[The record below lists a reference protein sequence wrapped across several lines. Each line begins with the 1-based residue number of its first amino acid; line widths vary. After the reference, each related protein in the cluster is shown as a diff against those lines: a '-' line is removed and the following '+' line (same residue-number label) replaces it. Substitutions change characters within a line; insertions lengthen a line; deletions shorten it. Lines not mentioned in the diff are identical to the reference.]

1 MKLRRK
7 NKLIA
12 EVATSSMNDI
22 MFFLMLFFLIMSTLL
37 NPNVIKLTLPNSKH
51 SQAIHKKEISLSIT
65 KDLQYFLENKPVVF
79 DQLETEIQR
88 SVANEQEATVILR
101 CDNGLTI
108 QDLVNVLEIGNKLKI
123 KMILATR
130 TANATASK

>member
-1 MKLRRK
+1 MRLRRK

-51 SQAIHKKEISLSIT
+51 SQAIHKKEISLSVT
-65 KDLQYFLENKPVVF
+65 KDLQYFLENKPVAF

-88 SVANEQEATVILR
+88 SVANEQDATVILR
-101 CDNGLTI
+101 CDNALTI
-108 QDLVNVLEIGNKLKI
+108 QDLVNVLEIGNKLKV

>member
-1 MKLRRK
+1 
-7 NKLIA
+7 
-12 EVATSSMNDI
+12 
-22 MFFLMLFFLIMSTLL
+22 MLFFLIMSTLL

-65 KDLQYFLENKPVVF
+65 KDLQYFLENKPVAF
-79 DQLETEIQR
+79 DQLETELQR
-88 SVANEQEATVILR
+88 SVANEQDATVILR